1 MKNLKL
7 FSFVVVIIFLF
18 VLISC
23 DRDIQVDYHT
33 VCSYY
38 IDNKTD
44 VDYFAEFEVNP
55 SFLVNPQDTT
65 LYIVTLKAQE
75 KTQIQK
81 VIMDGGHWFPTQYFD
96 YLLIKDKNGDT
107 IIYEK
112 PIVVDE
118 SWQLEKYDISK
129 DGYFWNERWTYVIE

>member
-1 MKNLKL
+1 MKNSIKYL
-7 FSFVVVIIFLF
+7 FLTLMILF
-18 VLISC
+18 TAC
-23 DRDIQVDYHT
+23 DRCILVDYHT
-33 VCSYY
+33 ICYYY

-44 VDYFAEFEVNP
+44 VDYFAKFEVNP
-55 SFLVNPQDTT
+55 SFGVNPQDTT
-65 LYIVTLKAQE
+65 LYVITLKAQE

-81 VIMDGGHWFPTQYFD
+81 IVRDGGHWFPTQYFD

-112 PIVVDE
+112 PVIIDE
-118 SWQLEKYDISK
+118 SWQFEKYDISK

>member
-1 MKNLKL
+1 MKKLKL

-23 DRDIQVDYHT
+23 DRDIHVDYHT
-33 VCSYY
+33 VCYYY

-44 VDYFAEFEVNP
+44 VDYFAGFEVNP
-55 SFLVNPQDTT
+55 SFWVNPQDTT
-65 LYIVTLKAQE
+65 LYIVTLKAQK

-81 VIMDGGHWFPTQYFD
+81 VIMDGGHWLPTQYFD

>member
-38 IDNKTD
+38 VDNKTD

-55 SFLVNPQDTT
+55 SFWENPQDTT
-65 LYIVTLKAQE
+65 LYIVTLKAQK

>member
-38 IDNKTD
+38 IDNRTD
-44 VDYFAEFEVNP
+44 VDCFVEFEVNP
-55 SFLVNPQDTT
+55 SWNDTT
-65 LYIVTLKAQE
+65 LYVATLKAQE
-75 KTQIQK
+75 ITQIEK
-81 VIMDGGHWFPTQYFD
+81 LSIMGGGHWLPTQYFD

-107 IIYEK
+107 INYEK

>member
-1 MKNLKL
+1 MKNSIKYL
-7 FSFVVVIIFLF
+7 FLTLMILF
-18 VLISC
+18 TAC
-23 DRDIQVDYHT
+23 DRGILVDYHT
-33 VCSYY
+33 ICYYY

-44 VDYFAEFEVNP
+44 VDYFAKFEVNP
-55 SFLVNPQDTT
+55 SFGVNPQDTT
-65 LYIVTLKAQE
+65 LYVITLKAQE

-81 VIMDGGHWFPTQYFD
+81 IVRDGGDWLPTQYFD
-96 YLLIKDKNGDT
+96 YLLIKNKNGDT

-112 PIVVDE
+112 PIVVDK

>member
-1 MKNLKL
+1 MKKLKT
-7 FSFVVVIIFLF
+7 FSLVAVVISLF
-18 VLISC
+18 MLLSC

-33 VCSYY
+33 LCYYY
-38 IDNKTD
+38 IDNNTD

-55 SFLVNPQDTT
+55 SFMVNPQDTT

-81 VIMDGGHWFPTQYFD
+81 VTMDGGHWFPTQYFD

>member
-1 MKNLKL
+1 MKNCLKY
-7 FSFVVVIIFLF
+7 ILF
-18 VLISC
+18 VFVILFTAC

-38 IDNKTD
+38 VDNKTD
-44 VDYFAEFEVNP
+44 VDYFVEFEINP
-55 SFLVNPQDTT
+55 SFMVNPQDTT
-65 LYIVTLKAQE
+65 LYIVTLKAQK

-81 VIMDGGHWFPTQYFD
+81 VTMDGGHWLPTQYFD
-96 YLLIKDKNGDT
+96 YLLIKNKNGDT

-129 DGYFWNERWTYVIE
+129 DGYLWNERWTYVIE

>member
-33 VCSYY
+33 VFSYY
-38 IDNKTD
+38 VDNKTD

>member
-1 MKNLKL
+1 M
-7 FSFVVVIIFLF
+7 
-18 VLISC
+18 LISC

-38 IDNKTD
+38 VDNKTD

>member
-33 VCSYY
+33 VCSYCV
-38 IDNKTD
+38 DNKTD

-55 SFLVNPQDTT
+55 SFMVNPQDTT

>member
-1 MKNLKL
+1 MKKLKL
-7 FSFVVVIIFLF
+7 FPFVVVIIFLF

-23 DRDIQVDYHT
+23 DRDIHVDYHT

-38 IDNKTD
+38 VDNKTD

-65 LYIVTLKAQE
+65 LYIVTLKAQK

-81 VIMDGGHWFPTQYFD
+81 VIMDGDHWFPTQYFD